1 MRRVLFDEDV
11 PRDLRRDLSDFS
23 VRTVQE
29 EMWSS
34 LKNGE
39 LLRAASGVFDV
50 FVTADKNLQY
60 QQNISKL
67 SIGMVV
73 LASRDTRLPSLRA
86 LLPEIRAAVATV
98 EPGAVVR
105 VPADRA

>member
-1 MRRVLFDEDV
+1 VRRVLFDEDV

-39 LLRAASGVFDV
+39 LLRSAAGTFDV
-50 FVTADKNLQY
+50 FLTADKNLQY
-60 QQNISKL
+60 QQNIAKFH
-67 SIGMVV
+67 IGVV
-73 LASRDTRLPSLRA
+73 ILAARDNRLPSLRA
-86 LLPEIRAAVATV
+86 LLPEIRRAIATV
-98 EPGAVVR
+98 APGAIVR
-105 VPADRA
+105 VPAA

>member
-11 PRDLRRDLSDFS
+11 PRDLRRDLSDFY

-29 EMWSS
+29 ESWSS

-39 LLRAASGVFDV
+39 LLRSASREFDV

-60 QQNISKL
+60 QQNISRFTL
-67 SIGMVV
+67 GVVV
-73 LASRDTRLPSLRA
+73 LAPRDTRLPSLRA
-86 LLPEIRAAVATV
+86 LLPDIRFAIATV
-98 EPGAVVR
+98 EPGTVTR
-105 VPADRA
+105 VPATRG